1 MTETLTI
8 WLAGLWLLWL
18 PGVAIHQ
25 GLVRLGLRPTPDALH
40 SAAIQIGLGL
50 AVWPILF
57 LWTSTLGMGWHPRIA
72 QITVLGLG
80 AVGLGCLLS
89 PWAAGWRGWLAR
101 LRRHS
106 VEILAWGALILL
118 TVNSRLAQIRE
129 LVLPNWVDS
138 VHHAMILRIFV
149 DGGHLPATFAPF
161 LPNNNFLYHWGY
173 HANAAWL
180 AWLLGWSDPFQ
191 LTSLMLH
198 FGQLLNSLTLIMVYA
213 AARTL
218 FHSRRAGMLAAVLAV
233 LVSWY
238 PAFYVSWGRYTQLS
252 GLLIM
257 APFMIQLW
265 SLHRT
270 RRMTAGDLLAVILL
284 GGGLVLIHVRVAFFA
299 ITLGIVLAGAVVLEE
314 RWRSFGRWTLAGLGI
329 VAISGPWL
337 WRLVSSSWIQRF
349 YAPVPVVDPNPL
361 FSDYNAIQW
370 GLVWVPRNHELF
382 TLATG
387 GLSGL
392 LGWGDPSQPVRIGAG
407 IWLGLLVGVSGWML
421 LRHSA
426 KIAARSCSSRVRDPA
441 GLPQKILES
450 TRRVTD
456 PARAKIRRVALL
468 VGFSANRSQKSRSSQ
483 VRDLAGLHETSQRS
497 IRQPAGSRT
506 RLEQIMRESGRN
518 LSRVWGP
525 VLILWAWVGVTA
537 VLLNLEVFGLPSLR
551 ISNNNAGVITLFV
564 PLALAGGG
572 LLAWVLG
579 RLAPKAWAFPVTA
592 LVAVGIGAWAGPG
605 MGSVVNPVTT
615 LARPPDLP
623 ALAWVRENVPED
635 ALFATRPWLWLGD
648 IYAGVDGGYWLP
660 ILTDRRSVLPT
671 ALYNIGTD
679 QASFDAANE
688 MLAALAAA
696 TDLDDPALRARLAA
710 AGVTHLYIGPREG
723 NGFQIDRL
731 RNSPHARLIYEQ
743 DGAAVFEFLP

>member
-1 MTETLTI
+1 MTQTLTI

-18 PGVAIHQ
+18 PGVAIHR
-25 GLVRLGLRPTPDALH
+25 GLIRLGLRPTPDALH

-57 LWTSTLGMGWHPRIA
+57 LWTSSTGMVWTPRIA
-72 QITVLGLG
+72 QITVVGLG
-80 AVGLGCLLS
+80 TVGLGCLLRS
-89 PWAAGWRGWLAR
+89 WAKGWRRRLAR
-101 LRRHS
+101 LPGRG
-106 VEILAWGALILL
+106 VEMLAWAGLIVL

-149 DGGHLPATFAPF
+149 DSGHLPATFAPF

-173 HANAAWL
+173 HANGAWL
-180 AWLLGWSDPFQ
+180 TWLLGWSDPFQ
-191 LTSLMLH
+191 LTQLMLH

-213 AARTL
+213 AGRTL
-218 FHSRRAGMLAAVLAV
+218 FHSRRAGMLAGVLAV

-257 APFMIQLW
+257 APFIIQLW
-265 SLHRT
+265 SLHRV
-270 RRMTAGDLLAVILL
+270 RRMTLGDLLAVILL

-299 ITLGIVLAGAVVLEE
+299 ITLGVALAGVVVLEE
-314 RWRSFGRWTLAGLGI
+314 RWRTFGRWTLAGLGI
-329 VAISGPWL
+329 VGVSGPWL

-361 FSDYNAIQW
+361 FADYNVIQW
-370 GLVWVPRNHELF
+370 GLVWVPRSQELF
-382 TLATG
+382 ALATA

-392 LGWGDPSQPVRIGAG
+392 LGWGDPSQLVRIGSG
-407 IWLGLLVGVSGWML
+407 IWLAVLMGLVGWML
-421 LRHSA
+421 ARSHAPRGNANGRSASLGSLRH
-426 KIAARSCSSRVRDPA
+426 P
-441 GLPQKILES
+441 
-450 TRRVTD
+450 
-456 PARAKIRRVALL
+456 
-468 VGFSANRSQKSRSSQ
+468 
-483 VRDLAGLHETSQRS
+483 
-497 IRQPAGSRT
+497 
-506 RLEQIMRESGRN
+506 
-518 LSRVWGP
+518 WGP

-537 VLLNLEVFGLPSLR
+537 VLLNLEIFGLPPLR

-572 LLAWVLG
+572 LLAWALG
-579 RLAPKAWAFPVTA
+579 RLTPKTWALPITA

-605 MGSVVNPVTT
+605 MASVINPVTT

-623 ALAWVRENVPED
+623 ALAWVRENVPKD
-635 ALFATRPWLWLGD
+635 ALFAARPWLWLGD

-660 ILTDRRSVLPT
+660 LLTDRPSVLTP

-679 QASFDAANE
+679 KASFDAANE

-696 TDLDDPALRARLAA
+696 TDLGDPDLRARLAA
-710 AGVTHLYIGPREG
+710 AGVTHLYIGPRDG

-731 RNSPHARLIYEQ
+731 RHSPHARLLYEQ
-743 DGAAVFEFLP
+743 DGAAIFEFLP